1 MQTFTASDGTAIAY
15 RLWERSSDLPLV
27 VLHHGLVSDGHV
39 NWIGP
44 GIVDALL
51 ASGRRVA
58 AIDAR

>member
-1 MQTFTASDGTAIAY
+1 MQTFTTSDGIEIAY
-15 RLWERSSDLPLV
+15 RVWDNESTSPLV
-27 VLHHGLVSDGHV
+27 VLHHGFIADGLV
-39 NWIGP
+39 NWVGP